1 MLSEIIKPNKSQL
14 VRKIQNLRN
23 PKIETFEVI
32 DDQSKREVSKKLDIE
47 IRKGHFSIILI
58 RDQ

>member
-32 DDQSKREVSKKLDIE
+32 DDHSKREVSKKLDME
-47 IRKGHFSIILI
+47 IRKGHFSVILI